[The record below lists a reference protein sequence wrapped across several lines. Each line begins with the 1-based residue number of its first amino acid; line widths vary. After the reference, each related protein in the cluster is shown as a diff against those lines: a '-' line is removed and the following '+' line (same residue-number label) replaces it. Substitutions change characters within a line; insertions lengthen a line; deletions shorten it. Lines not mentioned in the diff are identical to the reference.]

1 MLASAPLS
9 SCSPLRNLGPLRR
22 LSWQYKEDSM
32 RWLVVIAA
40 ILGCCGAAQA
50 REPLARPMERTPSI
64 MVDDRVQRPS
74 KAKRQQKASPQASR
88 TRQRQVN
95 RTRSVV
101 VPRLSNPYEAQ
112 TRSINSSIGSQAAA
126 EPVGS
131 EPAGRQQP
139 VPAGDPAQHQ
149 LSPARMRTRLP
160 RLLAVGG
167 LREARDFCVQ
177 PSAAVHQRKI
187 KGLVRTIETAERALF
202 VRLPSASGPT
212 VHRPAA

>member
-40 ILGCCGAAQA
+40 MLGCCGAAQA

-112 TRSINSSIGSQAAA
+112 TRSINSSIGSQLQQSQSDQNRQVDNNLFRQ
-126 EPVGS
+126 EIQRSTSSPPPGCVPGS
-131 EPAGRQQP
+131 LG
-139 VPAGDPAQHQ
+139 
-149 LSPARMRTRLP
+149 
-160 RLLAVGG
+160 
-167 LREARDFCVQ
+167 C
-177 PSAAVHQRKI
+177 
-187 KGLVRTIETAERALF
+187 
-202 VRLPSASGPT
+202 
-212 VHRPAA
+212 